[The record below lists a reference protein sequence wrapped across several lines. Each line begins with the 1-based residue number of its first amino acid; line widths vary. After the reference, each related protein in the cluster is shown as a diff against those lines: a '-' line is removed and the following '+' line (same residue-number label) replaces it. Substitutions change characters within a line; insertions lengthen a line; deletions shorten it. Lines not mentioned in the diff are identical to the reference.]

1 MAIDFSSLYDI
12 PKEYDHAW
20 ERMLRFSPLFKQR
33 SEYPLANIM
42 ESENGYDID
51 VSIPGVE
58 PADLSLEISER
69 NISISGERK
78 SQEGKYYRQERGYGS
93 FQRVFSLNVP
103 IDRDKAEAE
112 FKDGILK
119 IHLPKAASSLPRKIT
134 IGTKDA

>member
-12 PKEYDHAW
+12 PREFDQVW
-20 ERMLRFSPLFKQR
+20 DRMMRLSPVFRQR
-33 SEYPLANIM
+33 AEYPLVNIM
-42 ESENGYDID
+42 EGENGYEID
-51 VSIPGVE
+51 VSIPGVD

-78 SQEGKYYRQERGYGS
+78 SQEGKYYRQERSHGS

-119 IHLPKAASSLPRKIT
+119 IRLPKAAASLPRKIS
-134 IGTKDA
+134 IGTKA

>member
-12 PKEYDHAW
+12 PREFDHAW
-20 ERMLRFSPLFKQR
+20 EPMMRFSPLFKQR

>member
-12 PKEYDHAW
+12 PKEFDHAW
-20 ERMLRFSPLFKQR
+20 ERMLRLSPLFKQR

>member
-12 PKEYDHAW
+12 PREFDQVW
-20 ERMLRFSPLFKQR
+20 DRMMRLSPVFRQR
-33 SEYPLANIM
+33 AEYPLANIL
-42 ESENGYDID
+42 EGENSYEID
-51 VSIPGVE
+51 VSIPGVD

-78 SQEGKYYRQERGYGS
+78 SQEGKYYRQERSHGS

-119 IHLPKAASSLPRKIT
+119 IRLPKAAASLPRKIS
-134 IGTKDA
+134 IGTAP

>member
-12 PKEYDHAW
+12 PREFDQVW
-20 ERMLRFSPLFKQR
+20 DRMMRLSPVFRQR
-33 SEYPLANIM
+33 AEYPLANIL
-42 ESENGYDID
+42 EGENSYEID
-51 VSIPGVE
+51 VSIPGVD

-69 NISISGERK
+69 NVSISGERK

>member
-12 PKEYDHAW
+12 PKEFDHAW

>member
-12 PKEYDHAW
+12 PREFDQVW
-20 ERMLRFSPLFKQR
+20 DRMMRLSPVFRQR
-33 SEYPLANIM
+33 AEYPLVNIM
-42 ESENGYDID
+42 EGENGYEID
-51 VSIPGVE
+51 VSIPGVD

-78 SQEGKYYRQERGYGS
+78 SREGKYYRQERGYGS

-103 IDRDKAEAE
+103 IDRERAEAE

-119 IHLPKAASSLPRKIT
+119 VHLPKAAASLPRKIS
-134 IGTKDA
+134 IASKEA

>member
-12 PKEYDHAW
+12 PREFDQVW
-20 ERMLRFSPLFKQR
+20 DRMMRLSPVFRQR
-33 SEYPLANIM
+33 AEYPLVNIM
-42 ESENGYDID
+42 EGENGYEID
-51 VSIPGVE
+51 VSIPGVD

-78 SQEGKYYRQERGYGS
+78 SQEGNYYRQERTHGS

-119 IHLPKAASSLPRKIT
+119 IRLPKAAASLPRKIS
-134 IGTKDA
+134 IGSKS